1 MIHFDGGL
9 ILLDVE
15 GTVSPLAFVHEVMF
29 PFARRNVAVFLEE
42 NVETPEVTAALKQMA
57 ADAGHASLAEW
68 CPSALPSSEGFAWL
82 EAQVHQ
88 WMDAD
93 AKLTGLKQLQ
103 GLIWEKGF
111 KSGALCATLFDEV
124 ARVLRDCHSSGLQIR
139 IYSSGSVHA
148 QKMFFSH
155 TTSGDL
161 TPLLKGYYDTT
172 TGPKRDA
179 ASYRAIAEDA
189 GFAPADVLFLSDVTA
204 ELDAAQAA
212 GMQTALAIRPGNRE
226 TERAR
231 HLLFHSLHD
240 IITVCP

>member
-29 PFARRNVAVFLEE
+29 PFARRQVAAFVEE
-42 NVETPEVTAALKQMA
+42 HWAVPEVTAALEQMA
-57 ADAGHASLAEW
+57 ADAGHASLVQW
-68 CPSALPSSEGFAWL
+68 YPFRLPSPEGFRWL

-103 GLIWEKGF
+103 GLVWEQGF

-124 ARVLRDCHSSGLQIR
+124 ARVLRDWHASGLQLR
-139 IYSSGSVHA
+139 IYSSGSVRA

-155 TTSGDL
+155 TRSGDL

-179 ASYRAIAEDA
+179 ASYRAIAAHA
-189 GFAPADVLFLSDVTA
+189 GFAPQDVLFLSDVTA
-204 ELDAAQAA
+204 ELDAAHSA
-212 GMQTALAIRPGNRE
+212 GMQTGLAIRPGNRE
-226 TERAR
+226 TESVQ
-231 HLLFHSLHD
+231 HPLFHSLHD